1 MIVKTIK
8 TMGTPGRG
16 PPSPRNAIT
25 IISYFYYYTE
35 PPQRHPLTGGSC
47 MQIVGRPHPTA
58 WDDTITGRL
67 GSRREQEAE
76 SAAGQYWEGLERGQT
91 GARVE
96 LEREQS

>member
-1 MIVKTIK
+1 MAVPI

-25 IISYFYYYTE
+25 IISYFYYYTVAS
-35 PPQRHPLTGGSC
+35 PAASTYRGGC

-58 WDDTITGRL
+58 WDDAITGRL

>member
-1 MIVKTIK
+1 
-8 TMGTPGRG
+8 
-16 PPSPRNAIT
+16 
-25 IISYFYYYTE
+25 
-35 PPQRHPLTGGSC
+35 

-76 SAAGQYWEGLERGQT
+76 SAAGRYWEGLERGQT
-91 GARVE
+91 GARLE